1 MYSGYGTTFNSKDW
15 WSFNNDTARNIII
28 FGLDINILVLICFGI
43 NEFYSTLAR
52 YETKCLFLNDKPC
65 MVRPTLI
72 NSNPIEFKYYEF
84 MISLDKCSGSWML

>member
-43 NEFYSTLAR
+43 NESYSTLAR

-84 MISLDKCSGSWML
+84 MISLDKCSGS